1 MTQHGGRRSIM
12 VVDDNPANLKLIED
26 MLGQAGFDVRSFP
39 RGRLALVE
47 AANDPPDLILLDI
60 NMPEMTGFDVC
71 RRLKSDERLAQ
82 IPVLFLSA
90 LSETE
95 DRVRVKALRCGG
107 VDFISKPFQFEE
119 VRARIETH
127 LKLYSLQR
135 TLSFQ
140 NERLE
145 QAVAARTKEL
155 AEANLRRSRRRTR
168 THATP
173 ATSGWSVRVGTGRRS
188 GLACREHSRRAPAAS
203 RASRCI
209 ARSATTCPPGAQ
221 KRAIRT

>member
-1 MTQHGGRRSIM
+1 MRSICI
-12 VVDDNPANLKLIED
+12 VVADDHPVVLRGLVTLLNDDKSFKIGAICRNGVESIEAIQRY
-26 MLGQAGFDVRSFP
+26 L
-39 RGRLALVE
+39 
-47 AANDPPDLILLDI
+47 PDLALLDI